1 MEDVNISKAR
11 ERWTGWWKGESYP
24 TAVVQGRCIED
35 CGAVPMS
42 MEKIKSDEETK
53 KKQRKGLNSSAI
65 KGKK

>member
-1 MEDVNISKAR
+1 
-11 ERWTGWWKGESYP
+11 
-24 TAVVQGRCIED
+24 
-35 CGAVPMS
+35 MS